1 MRAARPVTRGGKG
14 HGANKYVLAQRLD
27 RNTARTWGLEAEVA
41 DRAKRPRTE
50 PAVPS
55 QPQPGAPASAPPVG
69 SGGPGGACVTAALSP
84 EGPCVPP
91 GGTTRQDG
99 SHGAPG
105 SCCPR
110 VSPGAS
116 VSHSTEQWPS
126 VGTSANHTEGWG
138 SCIWYSSS
146 LLGQSLP
153 RFADEEPTGSERP
166 CDLRKAPKWEGRGR
180 GSSSDR

>member
-1 MRAARPVTRGGKG
+1 MEQISTFWPRDWTETQP
-14 HGANKYVLAQRLD
+14 
-27 RNTARTWGLEAEVA
+27 GLGVW
-41 DRAKRPRTE
+41 KPRWPT
-50 PAVPS
+50 VPS
-55 QPQPGAPASAPPVG
+55 GPEQSPPCRASLSRVRPPLSRCGVG
-69 SGGPGGACVTAALSP
+69 RPGGACVTAALSP

-91 GGTTRQDG
+91 GGTTWHDG

-138 SCIWYSSS
+138 SCIWYSAS

-153 RFADEEPTGSERP
+153 RFADEEPTGSER
-166 CDLRKAPKWEGRGR
+166 
-180 GSSSDR
+180 